1 MNRGKAQPLSKLT
14 YFRLK
19 LVLVGVFTISALAQ
33 SQTAVFEKTFQEGTT
48 AMRGGQLEQAASAF
62 TQVTIQAPAF
72 AEAYFNL
79 GLVRLQQGRLDE
91 AARALDRAVA
101 LKPKLRGANL
111 FLGIARYRKNDY
123 PQAIAALKRETQV
136 DPTSSKA
143 FMWLG
148 VTQLASG
155 DDVAATNSLDKAAA
169 LNPDDVD
176 ILYHRGRA
184 HMLVSKESYER
195 MYKVDPNSWRIHQVL
210 AQSFVEADRLD
221 EAANECRQAI
231 QLKEGEPGLH
241 EELADI
247 YLKQNQLSQA
257 EAEFQN
263 EIKIDPESV
272 TAMFKLAVVSLERS
286 KPEAAAALLTE
297 VLRRTPDSSEA
308 HYQMG
313 RVQTQLGNVDVAIAS
328 FNTAVRESGTGDTET
343 LRQSY
348 YQLAQLYR
356 REQKADESRAA
367 LDSFMRLKQ
376 QADAQQERKLQD
388 KLKRSAQMQEATP

>member
-1 MNRGKAQPLSKLT
+1 LSKPVYL
-14 YFRLK
+14 RVGLI
-19 LVLVGVFTISALAQ
+19 LVGVFAFPVLAQ
-33 SQTAVFEKTFQEGTT
+33 TQTAPFEKTFQDGTE
-48 AMRGGQLEQAASAF
+48 ALKSGQLEQAAADF
-62 TQVTIQAPAF
+62 KQVTVQAPSF
-72 AEAYFNL
+72 AEGYFNL
-79 GLVRLQQGRLDE
+79 GLVRLQQGRLDD
-91 AARALDRAVA
+91 AAISLDRAVT

-111 FLGIARYRKNDY
+111 FLGIVLYRKNDY
-123 PQAIAALKRETQV
+123 AGAITALKRETQI
-136 DPTSSKA
+136 DPASAKA

-148 VTQLASG
+148 VAQLASG
-155 DDVAATNSLDKAAA
+155 DNAAASLNLDKATA
-169 LNPDDVD
+169 LSPNDVD

-221 EAANECRQAI
+221 EAANECKQAI
-231 QLKEGEPGLH
+231 QMKEGEPGLH

-257 EAEFQN
+257 ETEFQN
-263 EIKIDPESV
+263 ELKVDPESV
-272 TAMFKLAVVSLERS
+272 TAMYKLAVVSLERS
-286 KPEAAAALLTE
+286 KPEVAAGLLTE
-297 VLRRTPDSSEA
+297 VLRRTPDSVGA
-308 HYQMG
+308 HYQLG
-313 RVQTQLGNVDVAIAS
+313 RAEAQLGNVDLAIVS
-328 FNTAVRESGTGDTET
+328 FNAAVKKSGTEDTEI

-356 REQKADESRAA
+356 RQQKTDESRAA

-376 QADAQQERKLQD
+376 QADAQQEQKLQD

>member
-1 MNRGKAQPLSKLT
+1 MKLI
-14 YFRLK
+14 
-19 LVLVGVFTISALAQ
+19 LVGVFAFPVLAQ
-33 SQTAVFEKTFQEGTT
+33 TQTATFEKTFQDGTE
-48 AMRGGQLEQAASAF
+48 ALKSGQLEQAAADF
-62 TQVTIQAPAF
+62 KQVTVQAPGF
-72 AEAYFNL
+72 AEGYFNL
-79 GLVRLQQGRLDE
+79 GLVRLQQGRLDD
-91 AARALDRAVA
+91 AATSLDRAVT

-111 FLGIARYRKNDY
+111 FLGIVRYRKNEY
-123 PQAIAALKRETQV
+123 AEAIAALKRETQI
-136 DPTSSKA
+136 DPASSKA

-148 VTQLASG
+148 VAQLASG
-155 DDVAATNSLDKAAA
+155 DNVAASFNLDKAAA
-169 LNPDDVD
+169 LSPNDVD

-221 EAANECRQAI
+221 EAVNECKQAI
-231 QLKEGEPGLH
+231 QMKEGEPGLH

-257 EAEFQN
+257 ETEFQN
-263 EIKIDPESV
+263 ELKVDPESV
-272 TAMFKLAVVSLERS
+272 TAMYKLAVVSLERS
-286 KPEAAAALLTE
+286 KPDVAAGLLTE
-297 VLRRTPDSSEA
+297 VLRRTPNSAGA
-308 HYQMG
+308 HYQLG
-313 RVQTQLGNVDVAIAS
+313 RAEAQQGNVDLAIAS
-328 FNTAVRESGTGDTET
+328 FNAAVKKSGTEDTEI

-356 REQKADESRAA
+356 RQQKTDESRAA

-376 QADAQQERKLQD
+376 QVDAQQEQKLQD

>member
-1 MNRGKAQPLSKLT
+1 LSKPVHL
-14 YFRLK
+14 RVK
-19 LVLVGVFTISALAQ
+19 LILVGVFAFPVLAQ
-33 SQTAVFEKTFQEGTT
+33 TQTATFEKTFQDGTE
-48 AMRGGQLEQAASAF
+48 ALKSGQLEQAAADF
-62 TQVTIQAPAF
+62 KQVTVQAPGF
-72 AEAYFNL
+72 AEGYFNL
-79 GLVRLQQGRLDE
+79 GLVRLQQGRLDD
-91 AARALDRAVA
+91 AATSLDRAVT

-111 FLGIARYRKNDY
+111 FLGIVRYRKNEY
-123 PQAIAALKRETQV
+123 AEAIAALKRETQI
-136 DPTSSKA
+136 DPASSKA

-148 VTQLASG
+148 VAQLASG
-155 DDVAATNSLDKAAA
+155 DNVAASFNLDKAAA
-169 LNPDDVD
+169 LSPNDVD

-221 EAANECRQAI
+221 EAVNECKQAI
-231 QLKEGEPGLH
+231 QMKEGEPGLH

-257 EAEFQN
+257 ETEFQN
-263 EIKIDPESV
+263 ELKVDPESV
-272 TAMFKLAVVSLERS
+272 TAMYKLAVVSLERS
-286 KPEAAAALLTE
+286 KPDVAAGLLTE
-297 VLRRTPDSSEA
+297 VLRRTPNSAGA
-308 HYQMG
+308 HYQLG
-313 RVQTQLGNVDVAIAS
+313 RAEAQQGNVDLAIAS
-328 FNTAVRESGTGDTET
+328 FNAAVKKSGTEDTEI

-356 REQKADESRAA
+356 RQQKTDESRAA

-376 QADAQQERKLQD
+376 QVDAQQEQKLQD